1 MIMRFVDRA
10 PPSGVD
16 QAIKQAGGQVA
27 LAKHLGVSQQAISLW
42 RRQGWVPL
50 KRINEIEAQFG
61 IPRIELVNPTILDMV
76 STDFL

>member
-1 MIMRFVDRA
+1 M
-10 PPSGVD
+10 
-16 QAIKQAGGQVA
+16 QATGIEKAILSAGSQLE
-27 LAKHLGVSQQAISLW
+27 LAKQLGVSQQVISLW

-50 KRINEIEAQFG
+50 KRVNEIEAQFG

>member
-1 MIMRFVDRA
+1 M
-10 PPSGVD
+10 
-16 QAIKQAGGQVA
+16 QATGIEKAILSAGSQLG
-27 LAKHLGVSQQAISLW
+27 LARQLGVSQQVISLW

-50 KRINEIEAQFG
+50 KRVNEIEAQFG